1 MEPQTVKTKSK
12 KTDNSSFILG
22 LIIGILVTVLLVA
35 LVILGVILF
44 GKSNGLSQG
53 SAEKKKLEKLLED
66 NDLVDEQMLQKLSSI
81 EDVIDKYYYKD
92 DLDDEVLSEGIYRG
106 ILDAVGDP
114 YTCYFSEEELEEML
128 ESSEG
133 VYYGIGAYVTLDQS
147 GMYPMITAPIAGSP
161 AEEADL
167 RPGDIVYEINGE
179 PTYGKSLDAAVTMMR
194 GKEGTEVEVTILR
207 STESEY
213 IHLTLVRRRVEAPT
227 VTYEMLEDNIGYIQ
241 ITQFS
246 EVTVDQF
253 ADALASVRASGM
265 EGLII
270 DLRAN
275 PGGSLTSVIGI
286 GRMLL
291 PEGLIMYTEDKYG
304 DRDEY
309 KCDGKRE
316 FDKPLVVLVDGNSA
330 SASEVLAGAIKDY
343 ELGTL
348 VGTTTFGKGI
358 VQTILPLNDGSGI
371 KITTSSYYSPKGT
384 NIHGTGIEPDVV
396 CEFDSEAYYG
406 EEEFDN
412 QLDCAKEVLKDMME

>member
-1 MEPQTVKTKSK
+1 MEQQTVEVKMKKS
-12 KTDNSSFILG
+12 DNRSFVIG
-22 LIIGILVTVLLVA
+22 LIIGILVTLLLVA
-35 LVILGVILF
+35 MVIVGVL
-44 GKSNGLSQG
+44 LSMG
-53 SAEKKKLEKLLED
+53 SKKESKMTIESKRVEELLAE
-66 NDLVDEQMLQKLSSI
+66 NDLIDEQMLRKLSSI
-81 EDVIDKYYYKD
+81 EEIIDEYYYKED
-92 DLDDEVLSEGIYRG
+92 VDEEALTEGVYRG

-114 YTCYFSEEELEEML
+114 YTCYFSEEELADML

-167 RPGDIVYEINGE
+167 RPGDIIYEINGE
-179 PTYGKSLDAAVTMMR
+179 PTYGKTLDAAVSMMR
-194 GKEGTEVEVTILR
+194 GEEGTEVEVTILR
-207 STESEY
+207 STENDY
-213 IHLTLVRRRVEAPT
+213 IHVTLERRRVESPT

-241 ITQFS
+241 ISQFS

-253 ADALASVRASGM
+253 ADALASVRASDM

-291 PEGLIMYTEDKYG
+291 PKGLIMYTEDKYG
-304 DRDEY
+304 NRDEY

-358 VQTILPLNDGSGI
+358 VQTILPLKDGSGI

-406 EEEFDN
+406 EAQFDN
-412 QLDCAKEVLKDMME
+412 QLDRAKEVLKDIME

>member
-1 MEPQTVKTKSK
+1 MEQPSIKTTNKGNH
-12 KTDNSSFILG
+12 NSSFVLG
-22 LIIGILVTVLLVA
+22 LIIGILVTLLLAA
-35 LVILGVILF
+35 LAILGTILF
-44 GKSNGLSQG
+44 GKFSSLTKG
-53 SAEKKKLEKLLED
+53 SEENAKLEELLEN
-66 NDLVDEQMLQKLSSI
+66 NDLVDEQLLRKLSSI
-81 EDVIDKYYYKD
+81 EEIIDKYYYQD
-92 DLDDEVLSEGIYRG
+92 DLDEAVLSEGIYRG
-106 ILDAVGDP
+106 VLDAVGDP
-114 YTCYFSEEELEEML
+114 YTCYYSEKELKDML
-128 ESSEG
+128 ENSEG
-133 VYYGIGAYVTLDQS
+133 VYYGIGAYVTLDQT

-167 RPGDIVYEINGE
+167 RPGDIIYEINGE
-179 PTYGKSLDAAVTMMR
+179 ATYGKSLDAAVAMMR
-194 GKEGTEVEVTILR
+194 GKEGTEVEVTIAR
-207 STESEY
+207 STENEY
-213 IHLTLVRRRVEAPT
+213 LHVTLVRRRVEAPT
-227 VTYEMLEDNIGYIQ
+227 VTGEMLEDNIGYIQ

-246 EVTVDQF
+246 EVTVEQF
-253 ADALASVRASGM
+253 VDALATVRGSGM

-286 GRMLL
+286 ARMLL
-291 PEGLIMYTEDKYG
+291 PEGLIMYTEDKNG
-304 DRDEY
+304 NREEY
-309 KCDGKRE
+309 KCDGRRE

-358 VQTILPLNDGSGI
+358 VQTVLPLKDGSGI

-406 EEEFDN
+406 EEQFDN
-412 QLDCAKEVLKDMME
+412 QLDCAKEVLKEMMK